1 MSAIKN
7 QMYKDFV
14 TRVHNCRNNPQYS
27 KNGAGSRDY
36 IELHL
41 AEPISIETL
50 ATRLGYSKYYLS
62 TRFKKEIGCSV
73 NDYIKF
79 VRIERAKRLLS
90 TTEKIFRN
98 CGEYRLCLAIF
109 RQHL

>member
-1 MSAIKN
+1 MV
-7 QMYKDFV
+7 Q
-14 TRVHNCRNNPQYS
+14 
-27 KNGAGSRDY
+27 GSRDY

-73 NDYIKF
+73 NDYIKC

-90 TTEKIFRN
+90 TTEKNISEIAENTGFASRN
-98 CGEYRLCLAIF
+98 FFASTFKQCVGKTPAQYRKEMLNT
-109 RQHL
+109 